1 MALYFSSA
9 RRARRTAII
18 AVVAAL
24 VAFTAGWAFG
34 RQQVPSV
41 TSQVASVRADAADI
55 AIGIERLD
63 IEYEQT
69 LTSGGGDSVESGV
82 IAPLDELRAS
92 LQQTMDR
99 APWLAGSQ
107 RSALLDSLAEVRSAA
122 ASSVTLDRF
131 RVLIEQT
138 GSAVRQTFGIADPI
152 N

>member
-24 VAFTAGWAFG
+24 VAFTLGWAFG

-41 TSQVASVRADAADI
+41 TSQVASVQADAADI
-55 AIGIERLD
+55 AIGVERLD

-69 LTSGGGDSVESGV
+69 LTSGGGDSVASGV
-82 IAPLDELRAS
+82 IAPLDELRTT

-122 ASSVTLDRF
+122 ASTVTLDQF
-131 RVLIEQT
+131 RMLTEQT
-138 GSAVRQTFGIADPI
+138 GSAVRQAFGIADSS